1 MQRTTVQRTEDATA
15 GMLEEML
22 TSATSE
28 MLLVLTGPTSPLHD
42 CLKKLIKTSAIGA
55 RARLVVGGDFRLPPY
70 ANADIRMTASTCMEF
85 AVVDSRKAVVL
96 PCGDAPGVRVT
107 EAALVR
113 LARSH
118 FEEMWQ
124 QAVPVAGDRLT
135 VDIFRCLAS
144 GLTDEVAARE
154 MHISLRTYRRRVAD
168 IMRTVGAS
176 SRFQAGLLAAHHGI
190 PHQSTQT

>member
-1 MQRTTVQRTEDATA
+1 MQPVRTTDDVTA
-15 GMLEEML
+15 GMLEDVL
-22 TSATSE
+22 TSATTE
-28 MLLVLTGPTSPLHD
+28 LLLVIAGTASPLHN
-42 CLKKLIKTSAIGA
+42 CLEKLIGKSALEA
-55 RARLVVGGDFRLPPY
+55 PARLVVGGDFQLP
-70 ANADIRMTASTCMEF
+70 ACTKADVRMTASTCMEF
-85 AVVDSRKAVVL
+85 AVADSRTAVVL
-96 PCGDAPGVRVT
+96 PCGDAAGVRVT
-107 EAALVR
+107 ETALVR

-124 QAVPVAGDRLT
+124 QAVPVAGDQLT

-176 SRFQAGLLAAHHGI
+176 SRFQAGLLAAHRGI
-190 PHQSTQT
+190 PHQPT